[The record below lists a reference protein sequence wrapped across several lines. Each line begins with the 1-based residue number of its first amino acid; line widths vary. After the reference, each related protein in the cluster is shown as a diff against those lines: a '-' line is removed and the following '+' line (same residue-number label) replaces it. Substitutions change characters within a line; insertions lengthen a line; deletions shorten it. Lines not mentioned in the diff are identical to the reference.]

1 MLNSLYRLYTQ
12 IYPPR
17 ASFDAVRIKGFRSS
31 RFAFPATDLNL
42 TLKEETPALLNK
54 NAKVY
59 MASRSRER
67 AEAAIQDL
75 KTITGREA
83 IFLELD
89 LANLDAVTRAAEEF
103 KSKEHALHILFN
115 SGGVMNPPLELLTH
129 GEYLM
134 QHGYDLQFGTNV
146 LGHAH
151 LTLCL
156 ISELEAGAKSSP
168 DGKARVVNTS
178 SIATYFNTAPWIRW
192 GTLRDGPERRAMST
206 RALYCQSKFGNL
218 AFSNELA
225 RRYADHGIISNAVNP
240 GNLKTELGRY
250 ASPLRQWFSSVFVQY
265 SPDMGALTQLMVGT
279 SPKAADANG
288 GWFIPWARQYYHEG
302 ETQNH
307 EVEVKLWDWIAE
319 QRKGH

>member
-1 MLNSLYRLYTQ
+1 
-12 IYPPR
+12 
-17 ASFDAVRIKGFRSS
+17 
-31 RFAFPATDLNL
+31 
-42 TLKEETPALLNK
+42 
-54 NAKVY
+54 
-59 MASRSRER
+59 MA
-67 AEAAIQDL
+67 
-75 KTITGREA
+75 
-83 IFLELD
+83 
-89 LANLDAVTRAAEEF
+89 N
-103 KSKEHALHILFN
+103 
-115 SGGVMNPPLELLTH
+115 
-129 GEYLM
+129 
-134 QHGYDLQFGTNV
+134 GYDLQFGTNV

-225 RRYADHGIISNAVNP
+225 RRYADYGIISNAVNP
-240 GNLKTELGRY
+240 VMHFTRGRQSQDRIG
-250 ASPLRQWFSSVFVQY
+250 ALCVTLTAMVLLFVQY